1 MTKRCDWAQSTP
13 LMQNYHDYEWGR
25 PVHNEQKLF
34 EILTLEMFQAGLS
47 WAIVLKKRETIRQ
60 AFLNFDFSRMSQLDV
75 DLLMQNSGIIRYR
88 RKIEAVLHNASQMRA
103 LQETGGLNQLVWSLV
118 DNQTIDHQIHRI
130 DQVPTSS
137 PVAIQ
142 LSNDLKLAG
151 FKFLGPATVCSF
163 MRAAGVV
170 NDHLVDCIV
179 HDQIG
184 GVNNK

>member
-1 MTKRCDWAQSTP
+1 
-13 LMQNYHDYEWGR
+13 
-25 PVHNEQKLF
+25 
-34 EILTLEMFQAGLS
+34 
-47 WAIVLKKRETIRQ
+47 
-60 AFLNFDFSRMSQLDV
+60 
-75 DLLMQNSGIIRYR
+75 MQNSGVIRYR

-151 FKFLGPATVCSF
+151 FKFLGPTTVYSF
-163 MRAAGVV
+163 MQAAGVV
-170 NDHLVDCIV
+170 NDHLVDCII